1 MLIACA
7 AAIGAGHRDGK
18 TNWTFPDMQKQS
30 EWSGLCKS
38 GMRQSPIN
46 LILADTATRFGD
58 FQLRGNAFR
67 NMPNK
72 TLKKESNEMWMNLD
86 EGFVWATGKDG
97 KNVNYRPF
105 EFSIKSPSE
114 H

>member
-1 MLIACA
+1 
-7 AAIGAGHRDGK
+7 
-18 TNWTFPDMQKQS
+18 
-30 EWSGLCKS
+30 
-38 GMRQSPIN
+38 
-46 LILADTATRFGD
+46 
-58 FQLRGNAFR
+58 
-67 NMPNK
+67 MPNK

>member
-7 AAIGAGHRDGK
+7 AAVSSGPRGNDFPNMSK
-18 TNWTFPDMQKQS
+18 QDDWT
-30 EWSGLCKS
+30 GLCKS

-46 LILADTATRFGD
+46 LITADSSVRFGD

-72 TLKKESNEMWMNLD
+72 TLNSKGNEMWMELD
-86 EGFVWATGKDG
+86 EGFVWATAKDG
-97 KNVNYRPF
+97 KNINYRPY
-105 EFSIKSPSE
+105 EFTIKSPSE